1 MGATMH
7 ALAIAIPTGGIAI
20 LAYLVVGLVIGVESM
35 GVPLPGETTLV
46 AAALLA
52 SQGDV
57 NIVLVIAAA
66 ATGAIVGDS
75 IGYFIGRKAGRGLFE
90 RLGRRTHHFS
100 DERIAKAE
108 KYFHKYGVWTV
119 FFGRFVA
126 LLRIFAGPMAGMLRM
141 PYPQFL
147 AANAAG
153 GIVWSTTIGVVAY
166 KVGDNAD
173 KIFGQVSVWALVV
186 IAVVIVA
193 AYTVYKLRR
202 RTSRTTASAVPAGAL
217 SELGALPEPVTAV
230 PTETQTAESSADA

>member
-20 LAYLVVGLVIGVESM
+20 VAYLVVGLVIGVESM

-52 SQGDV
+52 SQGNL
-57 NIVLVIAAA
+57 NIYFVIGAA
-66 ATGAIVGDS
+66 ATGAIIGDS
-75 IGYFIGRKAGRGLFE
+75 IGYFIGRKAGRSLFE
-90 RLGRRTHHFS
+90 RLGRRFHHFS
-100 DERIAKAE
+100 EDRIAKAE
-108 KYFHKYGVWTV
+108 KYFHRYGVWTV

-141 PYPQFL
+141 SYPRFL

-153 GIVWSTTIGVVAY
+153 GIAWSTTIGVVAY

-173 KIFGQVSVWALVV
+173 KIFGQVSVWALVA
-186 IAVVIVA
+186 IGVVAVA
-193 AYTVYKLRR
+193 AYVVLKLRR
-202 RTSRTTASAVPAGAL
+202 RRVEAPSGPMLVDAVP
-217 SELGALPEPVTAV
+217 V
-230 PTETQTAESSADA
+230 PAQVQPGEAETSADA

>member
-1 MGATMH
+1 MGEPLLLAQ
-7 ALAIAIPTGGIAI
+7 AIAIPTGVAV

-52 SQGDV
+52 SQHHLRIEFV
-57 NIVLVIAAA
+57 IIAAA
-66 ATGAIVGDS
+66 AGAIIGDS
-75 IGYFIGRKAGRGLFE
+75 IGYFVGRKAGRRLFE
-90 RLGRRTHHFS
+90 RLGRRFHHFS
-100 DERIAKAE
+100 EDRIVRAE

-141 PYPQFL
+141 HYPRFL

-153 GIVWSTTIGVVAY
+153 GIAWSATIGIVAY

-173 KIFGQVSVWALVV
+173 KIFGRVSLWALVA
-186 IAVVIVA
+186 IAAVVVA
-193 AYTVYKLRR
+193 LYVVHKVRKRR
-202 RTSRTTASAVPAGAL
+202 KHTDV
-217 SELGALPEPVTAV
+217 PEPK
-230 PTETQTAESSADA
+230 PAESADV

>member
-1 MGATMH
+1 MGATTLH
-7 ALAIAIPTGGIAI
+7 ALAIAIPTGGVAI

-35 GVPLPGETTLV
+35 GVPLPGETTLI

-52 SQGDV
+52 SQHHL
-57 NIVLVIAAA
+57 NIVFVIAAA
-66 ATGAIVGDS
+66 AAGAIVGDS

-90 RLGRRTHHFS
+90 RLGRRFHHFS
-100 DERIAKAE
+100 EERIVKAE

-141 PYPQFL
+141 HYPRFL

-153 GIVWSTTIGVVAY
+153 GIAWSATIGVVAY
-166 KVGDNAD
+166 KIGDNAD

-186 IAVVIVA
+186 IGVALVV
-193 AYTVYKLRR
+193 AYAVYKIRKRR
-202 RTSRTTASAVPAGAL
+202 NAVPA
-217 SELGALPEPVTAV
+217 EVV
-230 PTETQTAESSADA
+230 PAEAAPAADKADVVPAESADA